1 MSEKIY
7 PLLNWLDISQAVDW
21 LQGLTES
28 AVTQH
33 DLISLCAAK
42 QCAVYVDLK
51 QSANGTDEETWWQD
65 VSGRGIQEVKNPLAL
80 TDAGM
85 LTDSR
90 LVLLGEVTWTND
102 KGAFCRE
109 KIEWAA
115 SVLMIDVFPM
125 FRPADI
131 HALAH
136 KMNGVTNQPTA
147 ADVEELRE
155 QLKKAIEAKEN
166 AWYLTDKYK
175 AELETLR
182 ETAEQDR
189 SSREAAWLRAEQAE
203 KLAEELADRFDRME
217 AKSDH
222 YQDAMESSKTAVTEL
237 EKTVEHERM
246 ARKYAESLAIELR
259 TELEDEHNARIAER
273 MERAEN
279 CRCAGDK
286 GDEVSDLP
294 MGITFPYA
302 TKQLE
307 AMRDAA
313 VTHWADHDR
322 SKPAPYGIQKTVA
335 SFLAERTG
343 QNSRKLA
350 ELAVAIK
357 PDDLPKA

>member
-7 PLLNWLDISQAVDW
+7 PLLNWLDIGQAVDW

-80 TDAGM
+80 VDAGM

-90 LVLLGEVTWTND
+90 LVLFGEVTWTND

-147 ADVEELRE
+147 ADLEELRE

-166 AWYLTDKYK
+166 AWHLTDKYK

-182 ETAEQDR
+182 GTAEQDR

-217 AKSDH
+217 AKADFNK
-222 YQDAMESSKTAVTEL
+222 DALESSKALVAEL
-237 EKTVEHERM
+237 HGAVEHEQL
-246 ARKYAESLAIELR
+246 ARKYAESLAMELR
-259 TELEDEHNARIAER
+259 NELEDEHNARIAES
-273 MERAEN
+273 MERAQS
-279 CRCAGDK
+279 CRCACDK
-286 GDEVSDLP
+286 GDEVSASP
-294 MGITFPYA
+294 IGITFPYA

-313 VTHWADHDR
+313 VAHWADHDR

-335 SFLAERTG
+335 SFLADRTG

>member
-28 AVTQH
+28 AVTQY

-42 QCAVYVDLK
+42 QCPVYVDLK
-51 QSANGTDEETWWQD
+51 QSVNGTDEETWWQD

-80 TDAGM
+80 VDAGV

-115 SVLMIDVFPM
+115 SIVMIDVFPI
-125 FRPADI
+125 FRPSDI
-131 HALAH
+131 QALAH
-136 KMNGVTNQPTA
+136 KMNGATDQPTA
-147 ADVEELRE
+147 AEIEGLRD
-155 QLKKAIEAKEN
+155 QLKKACEAKEN
-166 AWYLTDKYK
+166 AWYLTDKYRV
-175 AELETLR
+175 ELETLR

-203 KLAEELADRFDRME
+203 KLAEELADRLDRME
-217 AKSDH
+217 AKADH
-222 YQDAMESSKTAVTEL
+222 CQDALASSNTAVAEL
-237 EKTVEHERM
+237 KSTVEHEQM
-246 ARKYAESLAIELR
+246 ARKYAESLAKELR
-259 TELEDEHNARIAER
+259 DELEDEYQARMAER
-273 MERAEN
+273 TEHAKSSI
-279 CRCAGDK
+279 CACEQG
-286 GDEVSDLP
+286 EAVSP
-294 MGITFPYA
+294 ASEGITFPYA

-313 VTHWADHDR
+313 LAHWADHDR

-335 SFLAERTG
+335 SFLADRTG